1 MNDGRRALRDA
12 IPITLFIVGAFY
24 YWFALANRYVI
35 FLYGHVAHGIAK
47 TEPFDA
53 MTSSRYWM
61 AGLVATGAVLLLYT
75 GLCWLLGLLG
85 RRRGHVLS
93 PPSWRQV
100 WLFCALPLAVGIPL
114 LTMTVNRPTLP
125 PMLAAACVV
134 STLVGLALALWLAAW
149 AAQRP
154 LDLLWL
160 GVDGA
165 GLMPILLLLRVI
177 ELPGR
182 GVAVPGWVALFVA
195 VGSVVGA
202 VGWLWV
208 MTRLRAWRG
217 KTSPGAGVL
226 FASGMGSSYLLLP
239 LLHYLLGK
247 PDYRYITAASNFFA
261 FNWVLQLLILILAGS
276 LALGV
281 TAIRRRVRRHST
293 VETAG

>member
-1 MNDGRRALRDA
+1 MSDWRRALRDA
-12 IPITLFIVGAFY
+12 VPITLFIVGAFY

-47 TEPFDA
+47 TEPFDV

-61 AGLVATGAVLLLYT
+61 AGLVATGAVLLLYS
-75 GLCWLLGLLG
+75 GFYWLLGLLS
-85 RRRGHVLS
+85 RRRDHAIS
-93 PPSWRQV
+93 PPPWRQV
-100 WLFCALPLAVGIPL
+100 WLLCALPLAAGIPL
-114 LTMTVNRPTLP
+114 ITMTVNRPTLP

-134 STLVGLALALWLAAW
+134 STLVGLAFALWPAAW
-149 AAQRP
+149 AVQHP

-182 GVAVPGWVALFVA
+182 GVSVSGPVAVFVA
-195 VGSVVGA
+195 VGSIVGA
-202 VGWLWV
+202 IGWLWV

-217 KTSPGAGVL
+217 KTPPGAGAL

-261 FNWVLQLLILILAGS
+261 FNWMLQLLIFILAGS

-281 TAIRRRVRRHST
+281 NARRHK
-293 VETAG
+293 AR